1 MNYPPAQAGG
11 FFFALPLPF
20 AQPYRTGFSLT
31 PKTGMLSLIMVRYTL
46 SKPERLS
53 SLKAIEKLF
62 KEGQS
67 LAKYPVRLVWLEVR
81 EAGKQEFPVQVMFS
95 ASKKKFSRAVDRNR
109 IKRLMREGYRLHKP
123 ELYASL
129 PAGKRYHL
137 SLIYSGTEI
146 LDQAAIQK
154 SIIQALERWL
164 KQLVKDQPLTQTG
177 SNP

>member
-81 EAGKQEFPVQVMFS
+81 EADKQEFPVQVMFS
-95 ASKKKFSRAVDRNR
+95 ASKKKFSKADERG
-109 IKRLMREGYRLHKP
+109 L
-123 ELYASL
+123 
-129 PAGKRYHL
+129 
-137 SLIYSGTEI
+137 
-146 LDQAAIQK
+146 QA
-154 SIIQALERWL
+154 
-164 KQLVKDQPLTQTG
+164 P
-177 SNP
+177 

>member
-1 MNYPPAQAGG
+1 M
-11 FFFALPLPF
+11 
-20 AQPYRTGFSLT
+20 
-31 PKTGMLSLIMVRYTL
+31 
-46 SKPERLS
+46 
-53 SLKAIEKLF
+53 
-62 KEGQS
+62 
-67 LAKYPVRLVWLEVR
+67 
-81 EAGKQEFPVQVMFS
+81 
-95 ASKKKFSRAVDRNR
+95 DRNR

-129 PAGKRYHL
+129 PAGKWYHL